1 MNVFQKIVALPYK
14 WKVAIV
20 FVIGLFMD
28 ILDTTIVNVAIPQ
41 LARDFKVTST
51 GIEWVVTGYLLSLAV
66 WIPASGW
73 IGDRF
78 GTKKTFIFALTMFTF
93 ASALCGLAWNVES
106 LVAFRILQGVGGGML
121 TPVGTAMLFRA
132 FPPNERGAAATVL
145 TIPTVVAPAVGPV
158 LGGFL
163 VTKVSWHW
171 IFLVNVPIG
180 FFGLFMAFTFLQE
193 HKEPSAGRFDASG
206 FVLSGGGLALVLYGL
221 SRGPSAGWGS
231 LEVRG
236 TLLGGV
242 ACFALLVI
250 VELRQPKPMLDL
262 RLFNDRVFRTMNI
275 ASTLAF
281 GSLIGLLFLLP
292 LYLQSLRGFSALQSG
307 LATFPQALGVILASR
322 LFVAKALPKF
332 GPKPLLLL
340 GLSGLALSTFG
351 FVFVGL
357 TTSAWIIRALM
368 FVRGLFFAPV
378 IISLQASSFVTIRP
392 QDTGRASSLY
402 STVRQVGAALGVAM
416 VATSLATRSKSRIA
430 DANGPTAIPAAR
442 LAAFHDTFWFSVVIL
457 ALAFAFVL
465 TIDNE
470 KLRSLLAGRGGPSA
484 EAAH

>member
-1 MNVFQKIVALPYK
+1 MNVFKKIVALPYK

-41 LARDFKVTST
+41 LAKDFKVTST

-180 FFGLFMAFTFLQE
+180 LFGLFMAITFLQE
-193 HKEPSAGRFDASG
+193 HKEPSAGRFDALG

-242 ACFALLVI
+242 VCFALLVI

-292 LYLQSLRGFSALQSG
+292 LYLQSLRGFSALESG

-340 GLSGLALSTFG
+340 GLLGLALSTFG

-392 QDTGRASSLY
+392 EDTGRASSLY

-416 VATSLATRSKSRIA
+416 VATSLATRSKTRIA

-457 ALAFAFVL
+457 AVAFAFVI

-470 KLRSLLAGRGGPSA
+470 NLRSLLAGRGAPSA